1 MPGLVPGIHVVQS
14 APSPSH
20 SWFGRAAWMPT
31 DQDRGLKAHGSSPA
45 MTVVVAEIIRLL
57 SDGHL
62 AFSSLCSWIPG
73 SRATPAP
80 RNDDLILCQSLTE
93 RAHSER
99 RKINRPRCAE
109 AGSAL
114 KLPIK
119 QVIGPF
125 TQNWFDFRL
134 TLQRSA
140 ADR

>member
-1 MPGLVPGIHVVQS
+1 
-14 APSPSH
+14 
-20 SWFGRAAWMPT
+20 
-31 DQDRGLKAHGSSPA
+31 

-134 TLQRSA
+134 TLRGLLPTGKGADLIRRAAREGEPAVSA
-140 ADR
+140 RGA